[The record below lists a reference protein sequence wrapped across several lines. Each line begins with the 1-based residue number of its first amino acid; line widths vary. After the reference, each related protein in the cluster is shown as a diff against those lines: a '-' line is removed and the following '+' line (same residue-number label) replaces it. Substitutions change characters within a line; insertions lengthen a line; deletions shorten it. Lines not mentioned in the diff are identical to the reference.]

1 MLRLSNIIAAKE
13 TASENGLDLLYAFA
27 TARFTYYTDVT
38 LPDIAA
44 LDSPAVFNLYNSVL
58 EYAAE
63 QADRKEVQWTLL
75 SSCGYLSGRGRRSF
89 QSLLGQSASIDKF
102 FASLLSIYTGDR
114 AVSIRVRKGL
124 EIAVLELSQFFEDEV
139 YSGTKSIRPF
149 NPTLSDL
156 LIQRITSGG

>member
-1 MLRLSNIIAAKE
+1 MQ
-13 TASENGLDLLYAFA
+13 
-27 TARFTYYTDVT
+27 
-38 LPDIAA
+38 
-44 LDSPAVFNLYNSVL
+44 YNSVL

-114 AVSIRVRKGL
+114 AVRYASLRSLGGPRDSSRLWGNLLLMI
-124 EIAVLELSQFFEDEV
+124 VLSM
-139 YSGTKSIRPF
+139 RA
-149 NPTLSDL
+149 
-156 LIQRITSGG
+156 